1 MTILGVDLGGTKTA
15 AAIVEPDGSVRY
27 LAQIA
32 TPGAD
37 GAEAV
42 LDAVA
47 GLVRHVATTSGG
59 EPVAVG
65 VASAGT
71 IDPASGVVL
80 AATDAIASWAG
91 TAVASGLSA
100 RLGVPVAVENDV
112 AAHARGE
119 ALYGAARGQSCALVI
134 AVGTGVGGAVLLD
147 GEPLRGAR
155 GAAGAIGHLP
165 TPGAEGMRCGCG
177 GTGHLEAIAS
187 GPALYRLYL
196 ALGGDHSV
204 IGSRAVVERAMR
216 GEALAAS
223 AVRMSA
229 RALGVAVAGLVA
241 VVDPGIVVI
250 GGGLAEAGELWWQE
264 LESAARAG
272 LVAPARDIRIVP
284 AALGATAAIV
294 GAAHRVSGLVAS
306 PTAVA

>member
-1 MTILGVDLGGTKTA
+1 MTIVGVDLGGTKTA

-100 RLGVPVAVENDV
+100 RLDIPVAVENDV

-119 ALYGAARGQSCALVI
+119 ALHGAARGQSCALVI
-134 AVGTGVGGAVLLD
+134 AVGTGVGGAILLD
-147 GEPLRGAR
+147 GEPLRGLR
-155 GAAGAIGHLP
+155 GAAGAVGHLP
-165 TPGAEGMRCGCG
+165 IPGAEGMRCGCG

-187 GPALYRLYL
+187 GPGLHRLYL
-196 ALGGDHSV
+196 ALGGNPRATE
-204 IGSRAVVERAMR
+204 SRAVVERAAH
-216 GEALAAS
+216 GEALATT

-229 RALGVAVAGLVA
+229 RALGTAIAGLVA

-250 GGGLAEAGELWWQE
+250 GGGLARAGELWWHE
-264 LESAARAG
+264 LELAARAG
-272 LVAPARDIRIVP
+272 LVAPARGIEIVP
-284 AALGATAAIV
+284 AALGDTAAIV
-294 GAAHRVSGLVAS
+294 GAAHRASGLVHLPRALS
-306 PTAVA
+306 